1 MPRICWIIT
10 IICSTFSRTIIYR
23 RVLEIIKNLTLT
35 NNKKEIDVTKNGK
48 NFLAPRVQG
57 PRVQSSRVQAFRSPE
72 FKRSVVPSPRVQSP
86 SVQSSKVQV
95 SCCPESKSPG
105 SKSPES
111 KRPDHTLRVQLFRY
125 AFLNIVIQT
134 SMLFIAK
141 GFVTMFCKNVETS
154 LSCLFIQLTN

>member
-1 MPRICWIIT
+1 MLLKMERISWLQG
-10 IICSTFSRTIIYR
+10 S
-23 RVLEIIKNLTLT
+23 
-35 NNKKEIDVTKNGK
+35 
-48 NFLAPRVQG
+48 RVQG
-57 PRVQSSRVQAFRSPE
+57 SNHPGSKRLGVQSSSVQSSRVQES
-72 FKRSVVPSPRVQSP
+72 RVQA
-86 SVQSSKVQV
+86 SSR
-95 SCCPESKSPG
+95 PESKSPG

>member
-1 MPRICWIIT
+1 MLLKMERISW
-10 IICSTFSRTIIYR
+10 
-23 RVLEIIKNLTLT
+23 LQ
-35 NNKKEIDVTKNGK
+35 G
-48 NFLAPRVQG
+48 PRVQG
-57 PRVQSSRVQAFRSPE
+57 SNHPGSKRLGVQSSSVQSSRVQES
-72 FKRSVVPSPRVQSP
+72 RVQA
-86 SVQSSKVQV
+86 SSR
-95 SCCPESKSPG
+95 PE

-141 GFVTMFCKNVETS
+141 GFVKMFCKNVETS

>member
-1 MPRICWIIT
+1 MPWICWIIT

-48 NFLAPRVQG
+48 NFLAPRVQ
-57 PRVQSSRVQAFRSPE
+57 SSRFQAFRSPE
-72 FKRSVVPSPRVQSP
+72 SKRPVVQSPRVQS
-86 SVQSSKVQV
+86 SKVHV
-95 SCCPESKSPG
+95 SCRPESKSPG